1 MKSSSSVGKSGV
13 GYLFASPWL
22 TGFLLLTLLPLLGSL
37 FLSFTKWDGMNW
49 AQLDWVG
56 LNQYRKAMADPYVLK
71 ALKNTLFY
79 SLFAVP
85 GGLTMSLIIA
95 VLLNQQLKGI
105 TIFRT
110 IYFMPY
116 IIGGI
121 ATIMMWLQLFNPDF
135 GLLNMLLRTV
145 GSIPQSLGLLPNDWK
160 PPGWIYDEQW
170 AKPALI
176 MMSWWGAG
184 GPALI
189 FLAALQNVPLQ
200 LYEAAR
206 IDGASR
212 FQQFRHI
219 TVPQISP
226 AIFFNLVMGVIASFQ
241 VFNEAF
247 IMTVGGPNDATLFFV
262 LYLYNKGFIDFE
274 MGYASALAWILFLII
289 LLLTL
294 CVVKS
299 SKLWVHY
306 QGEDG

>member
-1 MKSSSSVGKSGV
+1 MKTFSKASKDGI

-22 TGFLLLTLLPLLGSL
+22 TGFFLLTFFPLLGSL
-37 FLSFTKWDGMNW
+37 LLSFSEWDGMSW
-49 AQLDWVG
+49 SRLEWVG
-56 LNQYRKAMADPYVLK
+56 FDQYQKAMADPFVHT
-71 ALKNTLFY
+71 ALRNTVFY
-79 SLFAVP
+79 SLLAVP
-85 GGLTMSLIIA
+85 GGVLVSLMIA
-95 VLLNQQLKGI
+95 VLLNQKLKGI

-135 GLLNMLLRTV
+135 GLLNLILRAI
-145 GSIPQSLGLLPNDWK
+145 GSALENIGILSGDWK
-160 PPGWIYDEQW
+160 PPGWIYDERW

-189 FLAALQNVPLQ
+189 FLAALQNVPPQ
-200 LYEAAR
+200 LYESAQ
-206 IDGASR
+206 IDGAGR
-212 FQQFRHI
+212 IQRFRHI

-247 IMTVGGPNDATLFFV
+247 IMTSGGPNDSTLFFV

-274 MGYASALAWILFLII
+274 IGYASALAWILFIII
-289 LLLTL
+289 LVLTL

-306 QGEDG
+306 QGEE